1 MTTPS
6 SNRPLRITAVSYL
19 NTKPLLYGLL
29 NHPISEKIDLQ
40 LDIPAVCAEKL
51 ETGQVDLGLIPVAA
65 IPNLSSPH
73 LISDYCIGSEGAVKT
88 VGIYAD
94 VPLEELDHLYLDFHS
109 RTSVALTKLLLRD
122 HWSLKPSILPAEEG
136 FIDQISGRTGALVIG
151 DRTIGLEERHTYF
164 YDLGQAWKDHTGLPF
179 VFAAWVSTR
188 PLDPRFI
195 AAFNEALAQGVA
207 KVPELMYLLP
217 SPDPSFDLEAYY
229 TRHISY
235 DLNYPKRL
243 AMSRFLRQVSDTLP
257 GSLME
262 SLAVR

>member
-6 SNRPLRITAVSYL
+6 ANRPLRITAVSYL

-29 NHPISEKIDLQ
+29 NHPISSQIDLQ
-40 LDIPAVCAEKL
+40 LDIPSVCADKL
-51 ETGQVDLGLIPVAA
+51 ETGRVDMGLIPVAA
-65 IPNLSSPH
+65 ISNLSTPY

-94 VPLEELDHLYLDFHS
+94 VPLKQLDTLYLDFHS

-122 HWSLKPSILPAEEG
+122 HWGLTPVILPAEEG
-136 FIDQISGRTGALVIG
+136 FIERIGGRTGALVIG
-151 DRTIGLEERHTYF
+151 DRTIGLEAKHRYF
-164 YDLGQAWKDHTGLPF
+164 YDLGKAWQDHTGLPF

-188 PLDPRFI
+188 PLDPAFV

-235 DLNYPKRL
+235 DLDYPKRL
-243 AMSRFLRQVSDTLP
+243 AMSRFLREVNGTLP
-257 GSLME
+257 NSLME

>member
-6 SNRPLRITAVSYL
+6 ANRPLRITAVSYL

-29 NHPISEKIDLQ
+29 NHPIASQIDLQ
-40 LDIPAVCAEKL
+40 LDIPSVCADKL
-51 ETGQVDLGLIPVAA
+51 EAGRVDMGLIPVAA
-65 IPNLSSPH
+65 IPNLSTPY

-94 VPLEELDHLYLDFHS
+94 VPLEKLDTLYLDFHS

-122 HWSLKPSILPAEEG
+122 HWALAPIILPAEEG
-136 FIDQISGRTGALVIG
+136 FIERIGGRTGALVIG
-151 DRTIGLEERHTYF
+151 DRTIGLEEKHTYF

-179 VFAAWVSTR
+179 VFAAWISNR
-188 PLDPRFI
+188 PLDPTFV

-243 AMSRFLRQVSDTLP
+243 AMSRFLREVSDTLP
-257 GSLME
+257 NSLME

>member
-1 MTTPS
+1 MTKS
-6 SNRPLRITAVSYL
+6 SSDRPLRITAVSYL

-29 NHPISEKIDLQ
+29 NHPIARQIDLQ
-40 LDIPAVCAEKL
+40 LDIPSVCAEKL

-65 IPNLSSPH
+65 IPNLSSPY
-73 LISDYCIGSEGAVKT
+73 LVSDYCIGSEGAVKT

-94 VPLEELDHLYLDFHS
+94 VPLDQLDTLYLDFHS

-122 HWSLKPSILPAEEG
+122 HWALTPVILPAEEG
-136 FIDQISGRTGALVIG
+136 FIERIGGPTGALVIG
-151 DRTIGLEERHTYF
+151 DRTIGLEEKHTYF

-179 VFAAWVSTR
+179 VFAAWISNR
-188 PLDPRFI
+188 PLDPTFV

-243 AMSRFLRQVSDTLP
+243 AMSRFLCEVSDTLP
-257 GSLME
+257 NSLME